1 MHRKEKI
8 RKVLI
13 ITLILNLTVSVTKI
27 LYGYSVNSLAIYS
40 DGFHSLFDS
49 ISNIGGLIGL
59 YLSSR
64 PPDRDHPYGH
74 RKYETVFAVFIGVIM
89 GFTSLEILK
98 GAYESIFSSKKPE
111 IDERAIPILL
121 ATLLINI
128 FVYQYE
134 IKKGRELK
142 SEFLIADSSHT
153 KVDIFITSGIILT
166 LLFINAG
173 LYLLDSLAGI
183 VIGILIARE
192 AFHILKESTDILI
205 DKSIIDSTQI
215 AEVVSQ
221 CKDVQSCEMIRTR
234 GTASQIFVDLK
245 ILVNPEITVSEGH
258 EIADRVEK
266 LIKEKF
272 PDVVDVVVHVEPK
285 GESKSDFPSQ
295 YS

>member
-1 MHRKEKI
+1 MTRRKEI

-13 ITLILNLTVSVTKI
+13 ITLILNLTVSIAKI
-27 LYGYSVNSLAIYS
+27 IYGYSVNSLAIYS

-121 ATLLINI
+121 TTLLINI

-134 IKKGRELK
+134 RKKGRELK

-153 KVDIFITSGIILT
+153 KVDIFITSGIIIT

-192 AFHILKESTDILI
+192 AFHILKESTDILV
-205 DKSIIDSTQI
+205 DKSIIDSARI
-215 AEVVSQ
+215 ADLVSQ

-234 GTASQIFVDLK
+234 GTTSQIFVDLK
-245 ILVNPEITVSEGH
+245 ILVDPEISVSEGH
-258 EIADRVEK
+258 EIADKVER
-266 LIKEKF
+266 LIKDNF
-272 PDVVDVVVHVEPK
+272 PDVVDVVIHVEPNRN
-285 GESKSDFPSQ
+285 SK
-295 YS
+295 